1 MNDVEKTNIERQN
14 SGKRMRR
21 RKRMM
26 SVYVITIIMLVLT
39 IGITMCFTFLFNVD
53 SIVVS
58 GESQTYDYM
67 KIVEHSGIRAGD
79 NLLRLNTKKAE
90 QQILDELLYVET
102 ADVSRDFPST
112 LRINVTRC
120 IPAYNVQYEDGV
132 LLVSRQGKIL
142 SDNNFYSDIENLPI
156 IYGLEPSDTEAG
168 KALES
173 VNPNKYEAFIQIISR
188 FDRDDNTQIES
199 IDITNE
205 YEIIVNYRN
214 GLVFEMGN
222 WSDVEY
228 KLDLAQ
234 NVMNDDNIKGKKG
247 SLKMVGSNQCS
258 FRGNGEIV
266 TTTEVTEV
274 VTATATAATS
284 TTTVVVT
291 TTEPVIIDYGYD
303 NNNSSGYDDYNYGNS
318 LTDLDG
324 DGIPDQYGEYF
335 ADYDGDGYPD
345 YPNDY
350 NGNGVPDDQE
360 VWMDV
365 DGDGIPDYGYTDYD
379 NDGIPDQWG

>member
-21 RKRMM
+21 RKRPM
-26 SVYVITIIMLVLT
+26 SAYIIAVIMLVLT

-67 KIVEHSGIRAGD
+67 KIVDVSGLRAGN
-79 NLLRLNTKKAE
+79 NLFRINTKKAE
-90 QQILDELLYVET
+90 KQILDELLYVET

-112 LRINVTRC
+112 LRIHVTRC
-120 IPAYNVQYEDGV
+120 IPAYNVQYDDGV

-168 KALES
+168 KALKS
-173 VNPNKYEAFIQIISR
+173 VNPNKYEAFTQIISR

-205 YEIIVNYRN
+205 YEIMVNYRN

-234 NVMNDDNIKGKKG
+234 NVMNDDNIRGKKG

-266 TTTEVTEV
+266 TTTETAVTT
-274 VTATATAATS
+274 VTAS
-284 TTTVVVT
+284 TTTAVIT
-291 TTEPVIIDYGYD
+291 TTEPVIDYDYNNDYNDYGY
-303 NNNSSGYDDYNYGNS
+303 NNG
-318 LTDLDG
+318 LTDNDG

-345 YPNDY
+345 NINDY

-379 NDGIPDQWG
+379 GDGIPDQWG